1 MQTECE
7 RVLCKFARNYRVAGR
22 GDETGTDS
30 VCPETGSV
38 WLLVPPGG
46 SFVCWLM
53 NISSSINGSV
63 PLNRSKGVLLLWLV
77 RDKIYYYNGW
87 SLNGMGWNILWSCG
101 VGRIGV
107 ERRKSR
113 EKRNR
118 EREMWLSRN
127 FRFEWSKS
135 AEDQIRRGGD

>member
-1 MQTECE
+1 MQTECK

-30 VCPETGSV
+30 VCPETESV

-46 SFVCWLM
+46 SFVRWLM

-63 PLNRSKGVLLLWLV
+63 PLNRSKGVLLILLLLLWLV
-77 RDKIYYYNGW
+77 RDKIYYNGW

-118 EREMWLSRN
+118 ERERC
-127 FRFEWSKS
+127 
-135 AEDQIRRGGD
+135 G